1 MADGQHTKEN
11 FFTNYRTMYTSPQ
24 SNQPDNEH
32 MVGMPDPELVEMVA
46 ALNRETEP
54 QQPMQ
59 LPLFGA
65 PELYSE
71 GGTVRFRAKRNQ

>member
-1 MADGQHTKEN
+1 MN
-11 FFTNYRTMYTSPQ
+11 FEE
-24 SNQPDNEH
+24 NEH

-59 LPLFGA
+59 LPRFGT
-65 PELYSE
+65 PELYAE
-71 GGTVRFRAKRNQ
+71 GGGIRFRLKKN

>member
-1 MADGQHTKEN
+1 MN
-11 FFTNYRTMYTSPQ
+11 FEE
-24 SNQPDNEH
+24 NEH

-46 ALNRETEP
+46 ELNRDSDP
-54 QQPMQ
+54 QPPMQ

-71 GGTVRFRAKRNQ
+71 GGTVRFRSKRSQ